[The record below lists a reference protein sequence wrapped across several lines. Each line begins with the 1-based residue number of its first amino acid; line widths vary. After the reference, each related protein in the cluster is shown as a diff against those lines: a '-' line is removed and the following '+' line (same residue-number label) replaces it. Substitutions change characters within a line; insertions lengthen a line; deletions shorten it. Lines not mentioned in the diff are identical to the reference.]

1 MPKSTP
7 MPIRGEN
14 SVESGGVNVLLGVL
28 VLLRPRV
35 SADRSAGRTVN
46 FDFTH
51 MEQCIITQNNAREK
65 NKLRVALITFVI
77 ECVDVFRQLTYASSA
92 YSAR

>member
-7 MPIRGEN
+7 MPNRGEN

-35 SADRSAGRTVN
+35 SADRSAGRIVN
-46 FDFTH
+46 
-51 MEQCIITQNNAREK
+51 
-65 NKLRVALITFVI
+65 
-77 ECVDVFRQLTYASSA
+77 VDPTLKVLLL
-92 YSAR
+92 